1 MQRFT
6 PFERPIRY
14 CLYVPDVVALG
25 ILTLSLEPSDGI
37 SLNSLHPDP

>member
-6 PFERPIRY
+6 PFEEPIRHY
-14 CLYVPDVVALG
+14 LYLPDVVALG

-37 SLNSLHPDP
+37 SLDSLHPDP